1 MNTLTIDDKQ
11 LAVNA
16 LCRILKQIDPQGVH
30 TGLTSA
36 KKALDWL
43 NAGHSADVVF
53 LDIEM
58 PEMSGLELA
67 KRIRELCGHSNII
80 FVTGYSE
87 YALAA
92 HELYVSGFLMKP
104 ADEESVR
111 TALNHLRDP
120 LTKAPV
126 ASPEHALLTV
136 QCFGNF
142 EVFQNGI
149 PLHFARSKTRELFAY
164 LIDRRGACC
173 TMGELIS
180 ILWESKPDTI
190 SQRSQL
196 RNLIHD
202 LRTTLEEQ
210 HAGDV
215 LIRNRN
221 TISVNCGLIDC
232 DYYRFLKHD
241 LQAVNHYQGEY
252 MSQYSWAEMTIP
264 VLK

>member
-16 LCRILKQIDPQGVH
+16 LCRILRQIDSNGEH
-30 TGLTSA
+30 AGFTSA

-43 NAGHSADVVF
+43 SAGHSADVVF

-67 KRIRELCGHSNII
+67 KRIREQCGHSNII

-120 LTKAPV
+120 ITV
-126 ASPEHALLTV
+126 TTDSQPECTILTV

-164 LIDRRGACC
+164 LVDRRGASC

-202 LRTTLEEQ
+202 LRSTLEEQ
-210 HAGDV
+210 DAGDV
-215 LIRNRN
+215 LIRSRN
-221 TISVNCGLIDC
+221 TISINYRLIDC

-241 LQAVNHYQGEY
+241 LQAVNQYQGEY
-252 MSQYSWAEMTIP
+252 ISQYSWAEMTLP
-264 VLK
+264 VLR